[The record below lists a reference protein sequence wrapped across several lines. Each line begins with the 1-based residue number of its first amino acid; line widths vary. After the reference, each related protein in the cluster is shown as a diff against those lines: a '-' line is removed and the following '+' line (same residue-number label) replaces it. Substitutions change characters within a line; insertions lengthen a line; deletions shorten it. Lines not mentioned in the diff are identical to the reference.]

1 MGLLVEIVQPNMHLC
16 ASILL
21 KLKNLCLKVAFWYT
35 GTVAGRVI
43 GAPVGAMNGL
53 SIGATGATSDLG
65 CYAVGAYQ

>member
-1 MGLLVEIVQPNMHLC
+1 
-16 ASILL
+16 
-21 KLKNLCLKVAFWYT
+21 VAFWYT

-43 GAPVGAMNGL
+43 GGPVGAMNGL